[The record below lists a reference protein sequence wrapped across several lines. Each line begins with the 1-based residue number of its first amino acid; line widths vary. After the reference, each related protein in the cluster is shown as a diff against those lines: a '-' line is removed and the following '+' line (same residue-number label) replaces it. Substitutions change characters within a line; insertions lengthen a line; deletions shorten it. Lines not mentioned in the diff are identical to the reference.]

1 MMNGD
6 LLRIKQRL
14 LKKCEIINANI
25 NEFLVKNQSN
35 YAILDLCYNN
45 KDTTKRIK
53 VPLNAG
59 DSTMKTQNNSK
70 MDQLDAFHSPLQ
82 IDLDKI

>member
-14 LKKCEIINANI
+14 LKKCEIINANV

-35 YAILDLCYNN
+35 YSILSLNFDGKTSNGKRN
-45 KDTTKRIK
+45 KIA
-53 VPLNAG
+53 LISG
-59 DSTMKTQNNSK
+59 DSTMKNNTS
-70 MDQLDAFHSPLQ
+70 
-82 IDLDKI
+82 

>member
-35 YAILDLCYNN
+35 YKILSLNFDNKTSNN
-45 KDTTKRIK
+45 KRNKI
-53 VPLNAG
+53 PLNSG
-59 DSTMKTQNNSK
+59 DSTMKNNISK
-70 MDQLDAFHSPLQ
+70 MDHLDTF
-82 IDLDKI
+82 